1 MKDNFDLKKFL
12 VENQL
17 TEVSKRSEP
26 AYDADSIIPFDRVKV
41 GTYVKRN
48 SDPEGEAYK
57 VLAKGSGLEDWF
69 KYCQKVGSKD
79 FEHGNA
85 TPNYWKSKGIE
96 AVQNWVVV
104 LDPGKGDSPTEDLPF
119 QYKYGDDNAVLAYYP
134 DNEDDFDDSDDNSDV
149 DTGEL
154 DEEDCCHV
162 HMRADGE
169 GEDNAVNEEIE
180 DDSEDGEY
188 TYKDDTGA
196 VSEDWSGDNAMQP
209 DELIEDIVESLG
221 SAVDWDK
228 LYDALNVNEWDLPEE
243 ENGWIVTTRDGS
255 VYKIHQY
262 DDYRVAT
269 INNKPYDD
277 YPVSILQKIDAV
289 STNPYNVK
297 PDLQVYKDLLAGKG
311 FRSNNL
317 EEDED
322 CCQVHMR
329 ADGEDELD

>member
-1 MKDNFDLKKFL
+1 
-12 VENQL
+12 
-17 TEVSKRSEP
+17 
-26 AYDADSIIPFDRVKV
+26 
-41 GTYVKRN
+41 
-48 SDPEGEAYK
+48 
-57 VLAKGSGLEDWF
+57 
-69 KYCQKVGSKD
+69 
-79 FEHGNA
+79 
-85 TPNYWKSKGIE
+85 
-96 AVQNWVVV
+96 
-104 LDPGKGDSPTEDLPF
+104 
-119 QYKYGDDNAVLAYYP
+119 
-134 DNEDDFDDSDDNSDV
+134 
-149 DTGEL
+149 
-154 DEEDCCHV
+154 
-162 HMRADGE
+162 MRADGE

-196 VSEDWSGDNAMQP
+196 ASEDWSGDNAMQP
-209 DELIEDIVESLG
+209 DELIEDIVESLS

-311 FRSNNL
+311 FRRNRL
-317 EEDED
+317 EEEDGED
-322 CCQVHMR
+322 CCHVHMR